1 MLKAESPMEGCG
13 EEDGRYKKMNQIE
26 KIKEEMSGLGI
37 VNNMKNLKEDRSL
50 RDLLVKMRIEQKSKK
65 HEDLKNAISKLLKQ

>member
-1 MLKAESPMEGCG
+1 MEEHL
-13 EEDGRYKKMNQIE
+13 EEDGRFKKMNQIE
-26 KIKEEMSGLGI
+26 KIKEQMSGLGI
-37 VNNMKNLKEDRSL
+37 VNNLSKKNLKEDRSL